1 MFSTT
6 RFPNFWRQKRAF
18 SQFDF
23 VVRLRRAP
31 PFSFSGDSP
40 LIWIAVLFAF
50 FASRRPEE
58 EALPPRFALGAALC
72 FTFAAGA
79 AAAGAAAACDD
90 DDDEE
95 GGVPAAVHSDRHET
109 WIII

>member
-1 MFSTT
+1 M
-6 RFPNFWRQKRAF
+6 
-18 SQFDF
+18 
-23 VVRLRRAP
+23 
-31 PFSFSGDSP
+31 
-40 LIWIAVLFAF
+40 IWIAVLFAF

-79 AAAGAAAACDD
+79 AAVGAAAACDD

-95 GGVPAAVHSDRHET
+95 GGVLAAVHSDRHET